1 MKHKFIILSS
11 LLSLLAACTSKET
24 PKRTVASINAH
35 QPPIE
40 QDEIWGEEEVK
51 MMDTVSEIF
60 HDTLIES
67 TGDDKLMRRD
77 AHPKHHGCVASE
89 LLIDNRKLPENLRVG
104 LFKENAK
111 YPAIIRFSNGD
122 PDYKKVDAE
131 KDIRGMAVKLFG
143 IPYQSYLQEINV
155 EDEKQVHDLVFMN
168 ADSFFI
174 PNPKAYAKFMEST
187 KGRFG
192 VLGYLAFHWGTL
204 ANILKARVQIANSLD
219 IDYASATPYKLG
231 PTSMKMKFVSCRETK
246 NTMPDTPTANFLGER
261 LESTLTKE
269 EGCFD
274 FYVQPNK
281 DPRTNDIENAMIT
294 WNEDVSPMIH
304 VGKMT
309 VKKQSGFR
317 NSMKMD
323 ACENMTFNPWR
334 APSENRPLGGVNRI
348 RLEVYLNQSKLRHE
362 HNGLAN

>member
-1 MKHKFIILSS
+1 MKRIH
-11 LLSLLAACTSKET
+11 LLLPALLLVITACSPEQ
-24 PKRTVASINAH
+24 PKRTIASVNAS
-35 QPPIE
+35 QPPVE
-40 QDEIWGEEEVK
+40 QGEVWGEEEAK
-51 MMDTVSEIF
+51 MMDKVAEIF

-77 AHPKHHGCVASE
+77 AHPKHHGCVSSE
-89 LLIDNRKLPENLRVG
+89 LAIDNKNLPEELRVG
-104 LFKENAK
+104 LFKDNKK
-111 YPAIIRFSNGD
+111 YPGIIRFSNGD
-122 PDYKKVDAE
+122 PDFKKVDAE
-131 KDIRGMAVKLFG
+131 KDVRGMAVKLFG
-143 IPYQSYLQEINV
+143 VPYQNYLQEINV
-155 EDEKQVHDLVFMN
+155 EDEKKIHDLVFMN

-231 PTSMKMKFVSCRETK
+231 PTSMKMKFVSCRK
-246 NTMPDTPTANFLGER
+246 NKDEMPKKPTADFLGER
-261 LESTLTKE
+261 LESTLAKE

-281 DPRTNDIENAMIT
+281 DPKKNDIENAMIAWDET
-294 WNEDVSPMIH
+294 VSPMIH

-309 VKKQSGFR
+309 VKKQTGFR
-317 NSMKMD
+317 DQMRMS

-362 HNGLAN
+362 HNGIE